1 MHKFAVLESLYGLVY
16 SANTENHIRLNV
28 LLPNDELA
36 RIWKE
41 EVVGYKRQAH

>member
-1 MHKFAVLESLYGLVY
+1 MHKFAVLESLYGLFH
-16 SANTENHIRLNV
+16 SANTEDHITSKV

-41 EVVGYKRQAH
+41 AVVE